1 MNTFQFILL
10 QKQILFKDSMIEEVN
25 PQKSS
30 QRMKIPHCTRKY
42 YSAVFLIN
50 AFSCPHDESIEAS
63 KQKS

>member
-1 MNTFQFILL
+1 
-10 QKQILFKDSMIEEVN
+10 MIEEVN

-63 KQKS
+63 KQKSWKETVWKMDAFFFF

>member
-1 MNTFQFILL
+1 
-10 QKQILFKDSMIEEVN
+10 MIEEVN